1 MHKIYRVA
9 CGSSTKKES
18 EENMSQEVLR
28 DRLLK
33 FIRVEGVNQ
42 KHISKQTRINEGLLS
57 RYKNNKCDLG
67 LLDRESLDVY
77 LSSKG
82 Y

>member
-1 MHKIYRVA
+1 
-9 CGSSTKKES
+9 
-18 EENMSQEVLR
+18 MSQELLR
-28 DRLLK
+28 NRLLE

-57 RYKNNKCDLG
+57 RYKNDKCDLG
-67 LLDRESLDVY
+67 LLDRESLDHY
-77 LSSKG
+77 LVSKG

>member
-1 MHKIYRVA
+1 
-9 CGSSTKKES
+9 
-18 EENMSQEVLR
+18 MSQKMLR

-33 FIRVEGVNQ
+33 FIHVEGVNQ
-42 KHISKQTRINEGLLS
+42 KHISKQTKINEALLS

-67 LLDRESLDVY
+67 LLDRESLDRY
-77 LSSKG
+77 LMSKG

>member
-1 MHKIYRVA
+1 
-9 CGSSTKKES
+9 
-18 EENMSQEVLR
+18 MSQEVLR

-33 FIRVEGVNQ
+33 FITVEGVNQ

-57 RYKNNKCDLG
+57 RYKNAKCDLG
-67 LLDRESLDVY
+67 LLDRESLDKY
-77 LSSKG
+77 LVSKG

>member
-1 MHKIYRVA
+1 MFYN
-9 CGSSTKKES
+9 KES
-18 EENMSQEVLR
+18 EDDMSQEVLR

-33 FIRVEGVNQ
+33 FIYVEGVNQ

-57 RYKNNKCDLG
+57 RYKNEKCNLG
-67 LLDRESLDVY
+67 MFDRESLDAY
-77 LSSKG
+77 LVSKG

>member
-1 MHKIYRVA
+1 
-9 CGSSTKKES
+9 
-18 EENMSQEVLR
+18 MSQEVLR

-33 FIRVEGVNQ
+33 FIYVEGVNQ

-57 RYKNNKCDLG
+57 RYKNEKCNLG
-67 LLDRESLDVY
+67 MFDRESLDAY
-77 LSSKG
+77 LVSKG

>member
-1 MHKIYRVA
+1 VFYN
-9 CGSSTKKES
+9 KES
-18 EENMSQEVLR
+18 EDDMSQEVLR

-33 FIRVEGVNQ
+33 FIYVEGVNQ

-57 RYKNNKCDLG
+57 RYKNEKCNLG
-67 LLDRESLDVY
+67 MFDRESLDAY
-77 LSSKG
+77 LVSKG

>member
-1 MHKIYRVA
+1 
-9 CGSSTKKES
+9 
-18 EENMSQEVLR
+18 MSQEVLR
-28 DRLLK
+28 DRLLE

-57 RYKNNKCDLG
+57 RYKNDKCDLG
-67 LLDRESLDVY
+67 LLDRESLDKY
-77 LSSKG
+77 LVSKG

>member
-1 MHKIYRVA
+1 
-9 CGSSTKKES
+9 
-18 EENMSQEVLR
+18 MSQEVLR
-28 DRLLK
+28 NRLLE

-42 KHISKQTRINEGLLS
+42 KHISKQTKINEGLLS

-67 LLDRESLDVY
+67 LLDRESLDKFLV
-77 LSSKG
+77 SKG

>member
-1 MHKIYRVA
+1 
-9 CGSSTKKES
+9 
-18 EENMSQEVLR
+18 MSQKLLR
-28 DRLLK
+28 NRLLE

-57 RYKNNKCDLG
+57 RYKNDKCDLG
-67 LLDRESLDVY
+67 LLDRESLDHY
-77 LSSKG
+77 LVSKG

>member
-1 MHKIYRVA
+1 MHKIHRFA
-9 CGSSTKKES
+9 CDYSTKKER
-18 EENMSQEVLR
+18 EDNMSQEILR

-33 FIRVEGVNQ
+33 YIHVEGVNQ
-42 KHISKQTRINEGLLS
+42 KHISKQTKINEGLLS

-67 LLDRESLDVY
+67 LLDRESLDKY
-77 LSSKG
+77 LVSKG

>member
-1 MHKIYRVA
+1 VFYN
-9 CGSSTKKES
+9 KES
-18 EENMSQEVLR
+18 EGDMSQEVLR

-33 FIRVEGVNQ
+33 FIYVEGVNQ

-57 RYKNNKCDLG
+57 RYKNEKCNLG
-67 LLDRESLDVY
+67 MFDRESLDAY
-77 LSSKG
+77 LVSKG

>member
-1 MHKIYRVA
+1 MFYN
-9 CGSSTKKES
+9 KES
-18 EENMSQEVLR
+18 EGDMSQEVLR

-33 FIRVEGVNQ
+33 FIYVEGVNQ

-57 RYKNNKCDLG
+57 RYKNEKCNLG
-67 LLDRESLDVY
+67 MFDRESLDAY
-77 LSSKG
+77 LVSKG

>member
-1 MHKIYRVA
+1 
-9 CGSSTKKES
+9 
-18 EENMSQEVLR
+18 MSQEVLR
-28 DRLLK
+28 DRLVK
-33 FIRVEGVNQ
+33 FIHVEGVNQ
-42 KHISKQTRINEGLLS
+42 KHISKQTKINEGLLS

-67 LLDRESLDVY
+67 LLDRDSLDVY

>member
-1 MHKIYRVA
+1 
-9 CGSSTKKES
+9 
-18 EENMSQEVLR
+18 MSQEVLR

-57 RYKNNKCDLG
+57 RYKNAKRDLG
-67 LLDRESLDVY
+67 LLDRESLDKY
-77 LSSKG
+77 LVSKG

>member
-1 MHKIYRVA
+1 
-9 CGSSTKKES
+9 
-18 EENMSQEVLR
+18 MSQEVLR

-57 RYKNNKCDLG
+57 RYKNDKCELG
-67 LLDRESLDVY
+67 LLDRESLDKY
-77 LSSKG
+77 LVSKG